1 MGLDDAVSALVR
13 ERGKHL
19 VRVAYQLTHDRN
31 AAEDI
36 VQEALYQVCRS
47 WSTRSGQPD
56 RLEAYVR
63 RAMINE
69 FLKRRARR
77 ANSEMPTD
85 TALERPANGSFE
97 NLVAERDALWRALA
111 AISPRQRAV
120 LVLRSYEQLEDP
132 EIASILRCRQA
143 TVRSLAARGLQ
154 ALRDSAGL
162 AVVVSPIVTQKVV
175 CHESD

>member
-1 MGLDDAVSALVR
+1 MGLDEAVSALVR

-19 VRVAYQLTHDRN
+19 VRVAYQLTHDRS

-47 WSTRSGQPD
+47 WSARSGQPD

-63 RAMINE
+63 RAMVNE

-77 ANSEMPTD
+77 ANAEMPTD
-85 TALERPANGSFE
+85 IVLERPASGSLE
-97 NLVAERDALWRALA
+97 NLVADRDALWRALA

-162 AVVVSPIVTQKVV
+162 AVVVSPVASP
-175 CHESD
+175 ESGVS